1 MFFQKR
7 KFCFYLILGAL
18 GIMLFIP
25 VFAQAISIK
34 QERLFN
40 IQYDYDLSGRHKIDA
55 ELIKTTN
62 DLYFYADKEWFNE
75 LSSGNKRDIDKKI
88 YKLANEFE
96 HQIYPILTQTFG
108 FEDNPGIDNDP
119 RTIVVLH
126 PMKKD
131 IGGYIQTADN
141 YSSQLYSRSNEGQII
156 YLNADNIFALSSDRL
171 RYHLAHEF
179 MHLITIKQ
187 NPNEEVWLNEAR
199 AEYTETLLGYGED
212 WDNSNLQRRIKQFLN
227 STKTS
232 LLDWD
237 NTNYD
242 YAEVNLLT
250 HYLVDHY
257 GIDILVDSLHSSE
270 SGVAALNYALQKNG
284 FFENFSDV
292 FSNWLIA
299 NVVNNCSE
307 NSKYCYKNPYL
318 KNVTVIP
325 YTYYLPTTGRASLS
339 VTDSLTPWSA
349 KWQKIVGG
357 KDIIKMKWTIP
368 ESTSI
373 SKIPYIIVKD
383 DGQNKVGFFD
393 FEGSN
398 MDEIFVPDFGDKNI
412 SLITIPFLTS
422 TRSDKLYYF
431 SWDVSVLENSDQSEA
446 EAIKSLQAKI
456 FMLQQEIVKLQA
468 QLLALSVSQ
477 NPSVCSSFYGD
488 LYYGIN
494 SNQVSC
500 LQQYLRVLGPQ
511 IYPEGLVTGYF
522 GPLTRAAVQ
531 RYQASQSIITTGYF
545 GPLTR
550 AAANNKL

>member
-1 MFFQKR
+1 MFFQKQ

-18 GIMLFIP
+18 GIILFIP

-40 IQYDYDLSGRHKIDA
+40 IQYDYDLSGRWEIDTK
-55 ELIKTTN
+55 LIKRTN
-62 DLYFYADKEWFNE
+62 NLYFYADKKWFNE
-75 LSSGNKRDIDKKI
+75 FSSGNKRDIDNKI

-119 RTIVVLH
+119 RIIVVLH

-131 IGGYIQTADN
+131 IGGYILTADN
-141 YSSQLYSRSNEGQII
+141 YASQLYSRSNEGQII

-171 RYHLAHEF
+171 RYHLSHEF
-179 MHLITIKQ
+179 MHLITLKQ

-212 WDNSNLQRRIKQFLN
+212 WDNSNLQRRAQRFLK
-227 STKTS
+227 STKIS

-284 FFENFSDV
+284 FSEDFSDV
-292 FSNWLIA
+292 FMDWLIA
-299 NVVNNCSE
+299 NVVNDCSE
-307 NSKYCYKNPYL
+307 NEKYCYKNPYL
-318 KNVTVIP
+318 KNIRVVP
-325 YTYYLPTTGRASLS
+325 YTYYLPTTGRASMF

-383 DGQNKVGFFD
+383 NGQNKVGFFD

-398 MDEIFVPDFGDKNI
+398 IDEIFVPDFGDKNI

-422 TRSDKLYYF
+422 THSDKLYYF

-446 EAIKSLQAKI
+446 EAIKSLQAKVFI
-456 FMLQQEIVKLQA
+456 LQQEIVKLQA
-468 QLLALSVSQ
+468 QLLALSVGQ

-531 RYQASQSIITTGYF
+531 RYQASQSIVTTGYF

-550 AAANNKL
+550 AAVNNKL